1 MLYDKKA
8 FDVNLSN
15 QTQNVNKCKKDKVY
29 KIVSLEQQIF
39 KEEQKVQ
46 SKELF
51 LNIFGLVRRSAE
63 KVCKKEKQSI
73 LYVQGEWH
81 KV

>member
-8 FDVNLSN
+8 FDDNLSN

-51 LNIFGLVRRSAE
+51 
-63 KVCKKEKQSI
+63 
-73 LYVQGEWH
+73 
-81 KV
+81 

>member
-8 FDVNLSN
+8 FDDNLSN
-15 QTQNVNKCKKDKVY
+15 QTQIVNKCKKDKVY

-51 LNIFGLVRRSAE
+51 
-63 KVCKKEKQSI
+63 
-73 LYVQGEWH
+73 
-81 KV
+81 